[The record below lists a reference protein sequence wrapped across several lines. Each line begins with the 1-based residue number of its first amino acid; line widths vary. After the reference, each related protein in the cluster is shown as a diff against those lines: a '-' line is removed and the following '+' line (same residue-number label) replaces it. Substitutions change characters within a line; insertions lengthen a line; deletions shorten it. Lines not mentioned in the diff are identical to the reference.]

1 MDAHHEINRRKTVVK
16 RAIVVAISVI
26 LALTMAAPTVLA
38 RSVNGVPPEDVN
50 PDSEPIFINAGDNT
64 LLGGS
69 CAFDMRLDLSGKA
82 KTIELPNGAFVFTSP
97 GLDATITNLEN
108 GEQATFNITG
118 AFHQT
123 TAENGDVTFRITGR
137 NLPFDPDEGVNLT
150 IGNFSFVFDE
160 NGTLIKSF
168 ADPPVGNGQVID
180 VCALLS

>member
-38 RSVNGVPPEDVN
+38 RSVNGVPPGDVN
-50 PDSEPIFINAGDNT
+50 PKTFFIDAGDDT
-64 LLGGS
+64 VLGGS

-123 TAENGDVTFRITGR
+123 TAENGDVTTRITGR

>member
-1 MDAHHEINRRKTVVK
+1 MK

-38 RSVNGVPPEDVN
+38 RSDNGTAPTDA
-50 PDSEPIFINAGDNT
+50 SQTFIIDAGDDT
-64 LLGGS
+64 VLGGS
-69 CAFDMRLDLSGKA
+69 CAFNMRVDVSGKA

-108 GEQATFNITG
+108 GEQATFNVTG
-118 AFHQT
+118 SFHQT
-123 TAENGDVTFRITGR
+123 TAENGDVTTRITGR

-150 IGNFSFVFDE
+150 IGNFSFVFDKDG
-160 NGTLIKSF
+160 NLIKSF

-180 VCALLS
+180 VCELLS